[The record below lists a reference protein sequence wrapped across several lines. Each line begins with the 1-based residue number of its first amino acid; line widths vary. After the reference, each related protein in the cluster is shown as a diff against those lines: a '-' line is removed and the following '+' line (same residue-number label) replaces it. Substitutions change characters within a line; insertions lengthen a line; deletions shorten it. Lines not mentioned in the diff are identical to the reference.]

1 MFLLKILARTIRGNI
16 GPLKERKSSVLSI
29 QDYIQRPEVYTHT
42 YLLETWILSKLR
54 V

>member
-29 QDYIQRPEVYTHT
+29 QDYIQKDLKFIHTHI
-42 YLLETWILSKLR
+42 YWKLEY
-54 V
+54 